1 MREAFLNVCFRL
13 KIIRVEHK
21 KSFIGKKKTRE
32 PQCLRGSQFF
42 RLVDIFYFFPG
53 KIFSEIFF
61 YLLFKI
67 TRDQNNLTDLVRQRI
82 ENMMKQ
88 WLPQNFHNRLRFVFR
103 KRTHSQTLSRG

>member
-1 MREAFLNVCFRL
+1 MLEAFLNVCFRL

-21 KSFIGKKKTRE
+21 KSFIGQKRTRE
-32 PQCLRGSQFF
+32 PQCLRGS
-42 RLVDIFYFFPG
+42 YFFPG

-88 WLPQNFHNRLRFVFR
+88 WLPQNFHHRLRFVFR